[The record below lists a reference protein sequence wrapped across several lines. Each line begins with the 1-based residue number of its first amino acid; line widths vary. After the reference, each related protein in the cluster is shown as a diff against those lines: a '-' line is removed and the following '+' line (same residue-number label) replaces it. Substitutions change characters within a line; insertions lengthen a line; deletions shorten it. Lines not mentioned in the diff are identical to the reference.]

1 MGQDKHVRTRHQK
14 FVEMRRMDGKHQPCE
29 DFISI
34 LSRFFSRTFL
44 AEFSLISE
52 VRSFS
57 LLACILEQECRKYL
71 GINLRK
77 YLYFSQG

>member
-1 MGQDKHVRTRHQK
+1 MGLELLYFSTVKAVQTVHKQIEKNT
-14 FVEMRRMDGKHQPCE
+14 
-29 DFISI
+29 
-34 LSRFFSRTFL
+34 SRFFSRTFL
-44 AEFSLISE
+44 AEFSFISE

>member
-1 MGQDKHVRTRHQK
+1 MERVGLRKTMATSELWQAADWEPRFLT
-14 FVEMRRMDGKHQPCE
+14 
-29 DFISI
+29 
-34 LSRFFSRTFL
+34 SRFFSRTFL